1 MPYELTDEQVML
13 RNTVRRLANEKI
25 APRASEI
32 DRTGEYP
39 YDILQLFR
47 ENDLMAVNFPPEY
60 GGQGAGIISVCIIV
74 EEVARVDASCSI
86 IPANAELSFG
96 PLLLAGTEEQK
107 KKYLPRVV
115 TGEIIGAFCLTE
127 PEAGSDAGA
136 ISTRA
141 VKQGN
146 EWVINGR
153 KCFTTNGGIA
163 DVYTVFARSV
173 PDSKGIK
180 GLSVFMVEKD
190 TPGLIIGKRENKM
203 GLRGSPTTEEFFEDC
218 RVPLDN
224 LVGNEGDGFRLA
236 MLTLDRTR
244 PVIGAQ
250 AVGIA
255 QGACDYALQ
264 YAKQRVQFGQPIAKF
279 QGIQWKLA
287 EMFTLTEAARQLVY
301 RAATVLDR
309 LGPAID
315 RFPPEVSMLSAQ
327 CKLFASEVAM
337 RVTTEAVQVLGGY
350 GYMRDY
356 PVERMMRDA
365 KVTQIYEG
373 TSEIQKIVIAR
384 ALV

>member
-136 ISTRA
+136 IST
-141 VKQGN
+141 
-146 EWVINGR
+146 
-153 KCFTTNGGIA
+153 
-163 DVYTVFARSV
+163 
-173 PDSKGIK
+173 
-180 GLSVFMVEKD
+180 
-190 TPGLIIGKRENKM
+190 
-203 GLRGSPTTEEFFEDC
+203 
-218 RVPLDN
+218 
-224 LVGNEGDGFRLA
+224 
-236 MLTLDRTR
+236 
-244 PVIGAQ
+244 
-250 AVGIA
+250 
-255 QGACDYALQ
+255 
-264 YAKQRVQFGQPIAKF
+264 
-279 QGIQWKLA
+279 
-287 EMFTLTEAARQLVY
+287 
-301 RAATVLDR
+301 
-309 LGPAID
+309 
-315 RFPPEVSMLSAQ
+315 
-327 CKLFASEVAM
+327 
-337 RVTTEAVQVLGGY
+337 
-350 GYMRDY
+350 
-356 PVERMMRDA
+356 
-365 KVTQIYEG
+365 
-373 TSEIQKIVIAR
+373 
-384 ALV
+384 